1 MSCTNCKKKKSFIEE
16 KEEQMSG
23 FNNAVIGFAIIWTIL
38 ALYGLYSLITLLV

>member
-1 MSCTNCKKKKSFIEE
+1 MSCTNCKKNKSYIEE

-23 FNNAVIGFAIIWTIL
+23 FNRTVIGFAIIWTIL